1 MAGVSSKEMIKMLLS
16 LSLMTSPTVIR
27 GANSREFPANYGKL
41 PRILKARELPR
52 IVPRKTLKLG
62 LQYMHS
68 FSRHAKRI
76 TAAVN
81 SVLSLANQISE

>member
-1 MAGVSSKEMIKMLLS
+1 MRSNKYEP
-16 LSLMTSPTVIR
+16 SPTVIR